1 MSASWAQGKEN
12 EHKEQSKKELGDENK
27 NKDQEKVAVAAAA
40 AVVVVGG
47 SGW

>member
-40 AVVVVGG
+40 AVVGG